1 MVYVFN
7 ASSSSFFFPYVIMK
21 VYNHVGI
28 LSYLITYIISSLVA
42 IKQIIAWSL

>member
-1 MVYVFN
+1 MLYIFN
-7 ASSSSFFFPYVIMK
+7 ASSSSFFFSDIIVK

-28 LSYLITYIISSLVA
+28 LSYLITYIISSLVT

>member
-1 MVYVFN
+1 MY
-7 ASSSSFFFPYVIMK
+7 K
-21 VYNHVGI
+21 HVGI

>member
-1 MVYVFN
+1 MPHLLP
-7 ASSSSFFFPYVIMK
+7 FFPYIITK
-21 VYNHVGI
+21 GYNHVGI

>member
-1 MVYVFN
+1 MPHVLP
-7 ASSSSFFFPYVIMK
+7 FFFPYIITNR
-21 VYNHVGI
+21 YNHVGI